1 MTKRIAMTKK
11 EIAQA
16 LSVPCPRCG
25 VWVGKKCK
33 RTDTGEK
40 KEVPHENRLELARQ
54 PVRTVANPKQAKAD
68 AAKEKPKQ
76 KLSEDQEKVI
86 DIIMQKIAALDYHAQ
101 FVFPVSK
108 GPRITIYRVQPL
120 RNTRV
125 SHLEN
130 MSKDFS
136 VALGREVMAKRMP
149 GESAVGITVPNEEK
163 DVKKINF
170 RDTIQHV
177 VEFMK
182 KKKQEGIQAIPL
194 NFGEDAMGRPFVED
208 LAPLPHLLVAGS
220 TGGGKSTLMHGI
232 VAGLSWVCPSDE
244 VKLLISDTKGVEFRE
259 FHSLPHLQFPI
270 AQSVYET
277 MQRMQWCIEE
287 TQKRLTLIGAARV
300 RNIRE
305 YNNTAPKE
313 NRLPYIVLIIDEL
326 ADIMGPALDSGEAKL
341 NSRKLSTIVARSR
354 AAGIHVIAGTQRP
367 DVKIV
372 SGAIKANFPARIT
385 FRLPSQIDSRT
396 VINTKGAEWLMSRG
410 DMLYYSPLS
419 PELKRLHAPFTS
431 LADVNAAV
439 QFVIGRER
447 MAEQQKQ
454 QAQNPIPVDNGPKET
469 VQ

>member
-25 VWVGKKCK
+25 VWIGKRCK

-40 KEVPHENRLELARQ
+40 KQVPHEDRLTLAQQ
-54 PVRTVANPKQAKAD
+54 PMRTVANPKQAKAD

-76 KLSEDQEKVI
+76 KLTEQQQEIV
-86 DIIMQKIAALDYHAQ
+86 DTIMQKIAALDYHAQ
-101 FVFPVSK
+101 FVFPVSV

-120 RNTRV
+120 KNTRV

-149 GESAVGITVPNEEK
+149 GESAVGITVPHREE

-177 VEFMK
+177 VEFMQEK
-182 KKKQEGIQAIPL
+182 RKQGIQAIPL
-194 NFGEDAMGRPFVED
+194 NFGEDAMGKPFIED

-232 VAGLSWVCPSDE
+232 VGSLAWVCSKEE

-277 MQRMQWCIEE
+277 MQQMQWCIEE

-300 RNIRE
+300 RNIQE
-305 YNNTAPKE
+305 YNSLVPKE
-313 NRLPYIVLIIDEL
+313 NRLPYIVFVIDEL
-326 ADIMGPALDSGEAKL
+326 ADIMGPGLDSGEAKL

-354 AAGIHVIAGTQRP
+354 ASGIHVIAGTQRP

-372 SGAIKANFPARIT
+372 SGAIKANFPARLT

-419 PELKRLHAPFTS
+419 SELRRLHAPYTS
-431 LADVNAAV
+431 LQDVTAAV
-439 QFVIGRER
+439 QFVIGREQ
-447 MAEQQKQ
+447 MLEQQKH
-454 QAQNPIPVDNGPKET
+454 QAQNSSNVTEQKET
-469 VQ
+469 IQ